1 MFVYNTYNFIF
12 VVNKTYKMGQ
22 AYHTNGY
29 SFVVNDAYFTD
40 KDVAGEVI
48 SKDSNFVIVDITVKN
63 NDAPRQLDT
72 SNFHLNAGNL
82 RYSTTE
88 VTYAKEFSD
97 LGNCYKKVKEL
108 KRDEELNFIIVYKVD
123 KKIRKGRFDLYYQEQ
138 YGIFKL
144 RKIHLKIKDIS
155 QVSKAKKLKLGEYFD
170 VPIAGKEDSISIE
183 SYKLIKVADVYYNEC
198 HGDNCILYDEDFDV
212 SEDERI
218 MELTF
223 SSDSYEAKNMIDFLN
238 KYGRI
243 NYKDSKGKEHSQE
256 VVSAISRSY
265 LGKTVYL
272 KVPKEFEYYEDIRL
286 EMTIR
291 SSRYYYQLT

>member
-1 MFVYNTYNFIF
+1 
-12 VVNKTYKMGQ
+12 MGQ

-123 KKIRKGRFDLYYQEQ
+123 KKIRKGRF
-138 YGIFKL
+138 
-144 RKIHLKIKDIS
+144 
-155 QVSKAKKLKLGEYFD
+155 
-170 VPIAGKEDSISIE
+170 E
-183 SYKLIKVADVYYNEC
+183 S
-198 HGDNCILYDEDFDV
+198 
-212 SEDERI
+212 S
-218 MELTF
+218 
-223 SSDSYEAKNMIDFLN
+223 
-238 KYGRI
+238 
-243 NYKDSKGKEHSQE
+243 
-256 VVSAISRSY
+256 
-265 LGKTVYL
+265 
-272 KVPKEFEYYEDIRL
+272 FEG
-286 EMTIR
+286 
-291 SSRYYYQLT
+291 